1 MLFLLLLTF
10 DSSFLAAYKN
20 LYDANKH
27 TLKNIR
33 NFKILNIIKK
43 NLAFFFCNG
52 VFRIL
57 PCEIRAI

>member
-27 TLKNIR
+27 ILKNIR

-43 NLAFFFCNG
+43 
-52 VFRIL
+52 I
-57 PCEIRAI
+57 